1 MKDGLQ
7 AQVYDYPL
15 EIEKPTERPHSN
27 GYEVQIKRA
36 AIKSVSASN
45 MQVRENM
52 AEVRARIELKVGAKS
67 DIQAEMLSFSGLK
80 TDKEHVAVIF
90 HQADQ
95 KHDVPMVRM
104 HSECLTGDVF
114 HSSRCDCGEQLEET
128 IQKMGQQGGII
139 LYLRQEGRGIGLYNK
154 LDAYRLQS
162 QGMNTYEANN
172 HLGFGDDLR
181 DFTEAAQM
189 LNALGVDRIRLV
201 TNNPKKIKELQE
213 HGIDIIEVVHTHA
226 HIKDGNENYLKAK
239 VAHGKHQLD
248 L

>member
-1 MKDGLQ
+1 MHPVMNQ
-7 AQVYDYPL
+7 
-15 EIEKPTERPHSN
+15 
-27 GYEVQIKRA
+27 
-36 AIKSVSASN
+36 VSAD
-45 MQVRENM
+45 M
-52 AEVRARIELKVGAKS
+52 AEVRARVDLKVGAKS
-67 DIQAEMLSFSGLK
+67 NIDAEILSFKGLK

-90 HQADQ
+90 KSADKTQ
-95 KHDVPMVRM
+95 EIPLVRM

-128 IQKMGQQGGII
+128 ITKMGEHGGII

-154 LDAYRLQS
+154 IDAYRLQS

-189 LNALGVDRIRLV
+189 LKALNVTKIRLV
-201 TNNPKKIKELQE
+201 TNNPKKIRELKEY
-213 HGIDIIEVVHTHA
+213 GIEIVEVVHTAA
-226 HIKDGNENYLKAK
+226 HIKSGNENYLKAK
-239 VAHGKHQLD
+239 VSHGKHQLK

>member
-1 MKDGLQ
+1 MHTITSMHPVMNQ
-7 AQVYDYPL
+7 
-15 EIEKPTERPHSN
+15 
-27 GYEVQIKRA
+27 
-36 AIKSVSASN
+36 VSAD
-45 MQVRENM
+45 M
-52 AEVRARIELKVGAKS
+52 AEVRARVDLKVGAKS
-67 DIQAEMLSFSGLK
+67 DIDAEILSFKGLK

-90 HQADQ
+90 KSADKTQ
-95 KHDVPMVRM
+95 EIPLVRM

-128 IQKMGQQGGII
+128 ITKMGEHGGII

-154 LDAYRLQS
+154 IDAYRLQS

-189 LNALGVDRIRLV
+189 LKALNVTKIRLV
-201 TNNPKKIKELQE
+201 TNNPKKIRELKE
-213 HGIDIIEVVHTHA
+213 HGIEIVEVVHTAA
-226 HIKDGNENYLKAK
+226 HIKSGNENYLKAK
-239 VAHGKHQLD
+239 VSHGKHQLK